1 MSEMS
6 VNSENNLGAL
16 WKAILHNQK
25 QVWLTMH
32 SGSMSPLMPTGSQI
46 FVKSLEHAHQKI
58 SAGDIVL
65 YINDNQLIAH
75 RVLWLR
81 CSQHQCLEGGDSAVS
96 TSFISID
103 NIIGVVEKIKVNDKE
118 FDLNSRAGVL
128 LIWFITATSLGI
140 LAVRRFWPKAGYLLH
155 RLKLRLVRTVI
166 AY

>member
-1 MSEMS
+1 MS
-6 VNSENNLGAL
+6 VNSENDLGSL

-46 FVKSLEHAHQKI
+46 LVKYLEHAHQKI

-75 RVLWLR
+75 RVLWIR
-81 CSQHQCLEGGDSAVS
+81 SAQHQCLQGGDSTVS
-96 TSFISID
+96 TSLISID
-103 NIIGVVEKIKVNDKE
+103 NIIGVVAKIKVNDKE
-118 FDLNSRAGVL
+118 FDLHHRTGVL
-128 LIWFITATSLGI
+128 LTWFITATSLGI
-140 LAVRRFWPKAGYLLH
+140 VVIRRFWPKAGMLLH
-155 RLKLRLVRTVI
+155 RLKLRLVRRVV